1 MPGDQNQ
8 DIAVKKSLIEKKLEE
23 SGEKERLEEYLRQ
36 KLIESGWKDE
46 LKAHCIEIIRTK
58 GLDKINLEDL
68 VEELL
73 PKGRGLQAEMP
84 QQMVSR
90 KVMAVVLLV
99 FPANA
104 LSYKHGGVLA
114 GRGGGARGKHCQAAE
129 RLLVCVRS
137 DCVSA

>member
-36 KLIESGWKDE
+36 KLIECGWKDE
-46 LKAHCIEIIRTK
+46 LKKHCIEIIRTK

-73 PKGRGLQAEMP
+73 PKGRSLVPTKIKEDLL
-84 QQMVSR
+84 SR
-90 KVMAVVLLV
+90 IKGHLEQDEE
-99 FPANA
+99 
-104 LSYKHGGVLA
+104 YKKMNGF
-114 GRGGGARGKHCQAAE
+114 
-129 RLLVCVRS
+129 
-137 DCVSA
+137 